1 MSGCQ
6 IKAGAERGL
15 LMALRKAEKQIAS
28 YLHEDTDL
36 HRAMWKMKSE
46 HSDQL
51 LDAEQIGFERGLN
64 EATKDD

>member
-1 MSGCQ
+1 
-6 IKAGAERGL
+6 
-15 LMALRKAEKQIAS
+15 MALRKAEKQIAS